1 MLHLKARLG
10 TFSAPRA
17 QSSTP
22 APSTWANTHG
32 ISAPCPGTHL
42 GQPWL
47 ASAPPCAHLC
57 PPVPIAAQPPVA
69 RTCTNS
75 ASQIAGRAV
84 QPNLQ
89 HSQDASHLSAGSRA
103 SRGRARAHHL
113 CQTAISTL
121 SAAQKRGSRSG
132 GQPGAS
138 SSPLLASASSA
149 GSPGRYPS
157 PQMRLAVDIPDQR
170 LVQMSHS

>member
-1 MLHLKARLG
+1 M
-10 TFSAPRA
+10 
-17 QSSTP
+17 
-22 APSTWANTHG
+22 
-32 ISAPCPGTHL
+32 
-42 GQPWL
+42 
-47 ASAPPCAHLC
+47 
-57 PPVPIAAQPPVA
+57 PIAAQPPVA

-121 SAAQKRGSRSG
+121 SAAQKQGKRGYTTIRYTVPLAFGKRFWQACIRRNASNRTDGSGRLSRASG
-132 GQPGAS
+132 PPLRSRRLPLALAGGEFFTRPNTPER
-138 SSPLLASASSA
+138 SSPGL
-149 GSPGRYPS
+149 
-157 PQMRLAVDIPDQR
+157 RLTYFSDTSNIRQKVAFFLFP
-170 LVQMSHS
+170 